1 MDEAKRIAGGES
13 DVTTELLIS
22 NKRSG
27 KIWEV
32 SNCVEQATW
41 TTNRTGSPG
50 KFEFTLI
57 KAGDVAFLEG
67 DIVRFSV
74 DGQLQFYGWVFTK
87 SKDRWGVIDVT
98 CYDRLRYFKAN
109 ASYAFYDMTVG
120 QMIQQIAGDLQV
132 DVGQIDDTGYAIPS
146 FIKQDQ
152 GCLDIIGDAVQQTLL
167 NTGKIYVF
175 YDDGNGVALQESGNM
190 ISNVVIGDQ
199 SLLTDYTYK
208 TDIDSQTY
216 NYIKLARPNESTGLW
231 ETFVAQD
238 SNTIGQWGLLQ
249 LYQTVDGDMNDA
261 QIQAQAAASLSYY
274 NQRMRTLSVSS
285 LGVPGLRAGQM
296 ILMKVQGLGDINLD
310 QYVLLEKVTHTW
322 KNNVHTMDF
331 DTMAI

>member
-1 MDEAKRIAGGES
+1 M
-13 DVTTELLIS
+13 TTELLIS

-32 SNCVEQATW
+32 SNCVEEAKW
-41 TTNRTGSPG
+41 TTNRTGSAG
-50 KFEFTLI
+50 KFEFTLL
-57 KAGDVAFLEG
+57 KAGDIAFLEG
-67 DIVRFSV
+67 DVVRFSV

-87 SKDRWGVIDVT
+87 EKDRWGVISVT

-109 ASYAFYDMTVG
+109 ASYAFYDMTAG
-120 QMIQQIAGDLQV
+120 QIIQQIAGDLQV
-132 DVGQIDDTGYAIPS
+132 DVGQIDSTGYALPS
-146 FIKQDQ
+146 LIKQDQ
-152 GCLDIIGDAVQQTLL
+152 SCFDIISDAVQQTLL

-175 YDDGNGVALQESGNM
+175 YDDGNGVALREAGNM
-190 ISNVVIGDQ
+190 ISNVVIGDK

-216 NYIKLARPNESTGLW
+216 NSIKLARPNKSTGLW

-238 SNTIGQWGLLQ
+238 SNNIAQWGLLQ
-249 LYQTVDGDMNDA
+249 LYQTVDEDANDA
-261 QIQAQAAASLSYY
+261 QIQEQAKVSLQYY
-274 NQRMRTLSVSS
+274 NQRMRTISVSS

-296 ILMKVQGLGDINLD
+296 VLMKVPDLGDINLD

-322 KNNVHTMDF
+322 KNETHTMEF
-331 DTMAI
+331 ETMAI